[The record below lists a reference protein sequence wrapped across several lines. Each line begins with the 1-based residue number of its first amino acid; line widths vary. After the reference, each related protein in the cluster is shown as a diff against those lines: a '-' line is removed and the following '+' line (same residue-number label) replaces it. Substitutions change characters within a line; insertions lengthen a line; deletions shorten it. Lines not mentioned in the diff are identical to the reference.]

1 LSETLAMPA
10 ALAVGGHGRKGSYRL
25 KARKAD
31 SVGLHLRPFFVSLP
45 LQTNPRQIKMR

>member
-25 KARKAD
+25 KACEAD
-31 SVGLHLRPFFVSLP
+31 RWGCTCALFLCPCLYK
-45 LQTNPRQIKMR
+45 QIPDK

>member
-31 SVGLHLRPFFVSLP
+31 SVGLHLRPFFCCPCLYKEIP
-45 LQTNPRQIKMR
+45 DK